1 MLRLIPPPEEHSPL
15 KKQKQNLSNL
25 MVTLRKQS
33 DSWKTFVLE
42 VQLTVNKKYFSR
54 LPTAYSLLEKTENYE
69 KRNPGENLRKL

>member
-1 MLRLIPPPEEHSPL
+1 
-15 KKQKQNLSNL
+15 

-33 DSWKTFVLE
+33 NSWITFLLE

-54 LPTAYSLLEKTENYE
+54 LPTAHCLPEKTENYE

>member
-1 MLRLIPPPEEHSPL
+1 
-15 KKQKQNLSNL
+15 

-54 LPTAYSLLEKTENYE
+54 LPTAYRRKEKIMKKEILVKILENF
-69 KRNPGENLRKL
+69 RDSDGFQFADPGNLNIFHFALG

>member
-1 MLRLIPPPEEHSPL
+1 
-15 KKQKQNLSNL
+15 